1 MGHEERTVVQ
11 EVSAERRGD
20 GEVKAWTGWQIAFV
34 LSAVAGIGV
43 LCVIWALGPP
53 PKDAT
58 PPPTSVVAPQVVVS
72 QDKVMVQRVA
82 ENLARDRV
90 SIEQTRQAS
99 QRDSEARSAMRPTEK
114 PVVAPVPPG
123 KFVEVVNEDAIANCV
138 AGPVEEE
145 LKNPRDAQW
154 GPPVIGQEGPTT
166 TDKETRRTVK
176 FYRVTG
182 WVDATNSFGAWQ
194 RMKYTGLVREDG
206 GAAYQVVPGSIVT
219 MD

>member
-1 MGHEERTVVQ
+1 MGHEERVVMQ
-11 EVSAERRGD
+11 EVSAEDRGD
-20 GEVKAWTGWQIAFV
+20 GAVKAWVGWQIAFV
-34 LSAVAGIGV
+34 FSAVVVFTLLAVIGGRKQREKPTP
-43 LCVIWALGPP
+43 LPP
-53 PKDAT
+53 QA
-58 PPPTSVVAPQVVVS
+58 VASEVVVS

-99 QRDSEARSAMRPTEK
+99 QLDSEARSAMRPTEK